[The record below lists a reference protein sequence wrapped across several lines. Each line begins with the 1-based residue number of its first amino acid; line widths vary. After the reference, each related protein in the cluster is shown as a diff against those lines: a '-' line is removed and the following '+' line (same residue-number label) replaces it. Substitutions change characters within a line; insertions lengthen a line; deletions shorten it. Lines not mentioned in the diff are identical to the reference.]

1 MIKRKEQ
8 KQMESI
14 LSMHD
19 EVYSVKNRRNK
30 SSGYSTNSLQI
41 RRSTLNNTSNLF
53 SIIYQSLRT
62 MFAQRTLYILGI
74 FNLILAA
81 IAILCVTQAEDHPE
95 YFSLVY
101 IAVAIFVFYMITIL
115 AIIIVQVIGTY
126 QEQHQTTHCSLATQ
140 TPFDLSSMTIPINPL
155 VVESMTTQTHPKTRL
170 SRSHTLPLM
179 STHSTSTSIW
189 KDFHPLKSARLT
201 FLPRHSHFSRQYH
214 SYLLTTNE
222 RLSAS

>member
-1 MIKRKEQ
+1 
-8 KQMESI
+8 MESI
-14 LSMHD
+14 LSMHE

-41 RRSTLNNTSNLF
+41 RRSTLYNTNNLCA
-53 SIIYQSLRT
+53 IIYQSLRN

-101 IAVAIFVFYMITIL
+101 IAIAIFVFYMITIL
-115 AIIIVQVIGTY
+115 VIIIVQVSETY
-126 QEQHQTTHCSLATQ
+126 QEQNRTNRCSLTTQ
-140 TPFDLSSMTIPINPL
+140 TPFLISPMTIPPTNPL
-155 VVESMTTQTHPKTRL
+155 VVESMTTKTHPKTRL
-170 SRSHTLPLM
+170 SRSHTLPLI
-179 STHSTSTSIW
+179 SSHSTSTSIW

-201 FLPRHSHFSRQYH
+201 FLPRHSHFSRHYH

-222 RLSAS
+222 RFSAS